1 MALDCS
7 NAEAEDIAAGIPRR
21 SAIQKIFSQNGRF
34 PHPAASIRAHGAPS
48 ARTGRV
54 ATFRTGTRYGR
65 LRIRLGIRL
74 KSSRFPAGQ
83 CPMAIGRF
91 CVLNMFVT
99 AQSTRIPS
107 RHENRD

>member
-54 ATFRTGTRYGR
+54 ATFRTGARSWQVAHQAWNSTEILPFSSGAMSDGNWSVLRVEYVCYGS
-65 LRIRLGIRL
+65 IH
-74 KSSRFPAGQ
+74 PY
-83 CPMAIGRF
+83 P
-91 CVLNMFVT
+91 
-99 AQSTRIPS
+99 IPS
-107 RHENRD
+107 